1 MLEPTRITLARHAA
15 GYSAMDL
22 ARLIQVAESTV
33 RRYETC
39 GAPEAMAGELAAA
52 LGCAPGYFHRP
63 PAAGIDV
70 ERIFFRTPRRISR
83 ARKTSCSALGRTG
96 VELYDLIT
104 GDYLLPDTEVPD
116 YTGLDAE
123 AAAVQ
128 LRLDWNLGCG
138 PVPDLLYVL
147 ESRGVRVLSLADG
160 PSFSFWEDGQAF
172 IFLAAGDRTGQRH
185 QLAHELGHLLLHS
198 ALGADGHAAAEAE
211 AEQFASRL
219 LLPALSLQARVGDT
233 LRMPQLLDAQELFG
247 VPAHIILSHARDC
260 GMLGDDSYSWLVQ
273 ELALEPAPRRAPLA
287 SRVFSLVF
295 PSLRGED
302 RMGTLRIAAALGV
315 PARTLHDLTF
325 GHAFMV
331 LPGLQ
336 DAAPLGM
343 PGHLRALP

>member
-104 GDYLLPDTEVPD
+104 DDYLLPDTEVPD

-123 AAAVQ
+123 AAAAQ

-172 IFLAAGDRTGQRH
+172 IFLASGDRSGQRH

-247 VPAHIILSHARDC
+247 VPAHIILAHARDC

-343 PGHLRALP
+343 PGHLRALS